1 MVEET
6 VFESRRDGCSKGRMK
21 GCFRNF
27 NHERY
32 CVCMAL
38 EELLLCHV
46 VMFSTFEGKIK
57 VILSH
62 TCLQPI
68 QSDYGLETAD
78 VNIEVIK

>member
-1 MVEET
+1 
-6 VFESRRDGCSKGRMK
+6 
-21 GCFRNF
+21 
-27 NHERY
+27 
-32 CVCMAL
+32 MAL